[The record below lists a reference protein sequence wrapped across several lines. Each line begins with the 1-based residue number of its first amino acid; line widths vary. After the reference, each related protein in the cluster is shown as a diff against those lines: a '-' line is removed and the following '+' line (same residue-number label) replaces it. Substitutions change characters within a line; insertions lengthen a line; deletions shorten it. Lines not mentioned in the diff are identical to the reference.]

1 MTIGHDERHALLE
14 ELDLLRERR
23 REIEETLEVDDRPHD
38 VGDQS
43 EATQRR
49 DDLDWIDLRIRDL
62 THYLYAAAVR
72 DNVPPERVGVGAVVT
87 IRYPDGDV
95 ETVQVAFP
103 TRTSRWS
110 RRTARWAAH
119 YSGQQRARKSAGRL
133 PKATSGLG
141 WRPSE
146 RPPRGPSPDSRWPVP
161 RRRKHEDL
169 DCADVERPARR
180 HR

>member
-23 REIEETLEVDDRPHD
+23 REIEGTLEVDDRPHD

-95 ETVQVAFP
+95 ETVQVAAFP
-103 TRTSRWS
+103 DEDIPVVTPNSPLGRALLGAAAGEEIRWEAPEGHL
-110 RRTARWAAH
+110 RARVEAIRTAT
-119 YSGQQRARKSAGRL
+119 AG
-133 PKATSGLG
+133 
-141 WRPSE
+141 
-146 RPPRGPSPDSRWPVP
+146 PVP
-161 RRRKHEDL
+161 
-169 DCADVERPARR
+169 
-180 HR
+180 